1 MLYRSMPQEDR
12 ELSILGFGC
21 MRLPLTKEGTINEGL
36 AEEML
41 YTAIDGGVNYVD
53 TAWPYHDGESEP
65 FVGKALEGKYR
76 KKVSLATKL
85 PIWEVTSQDDMER
98 LLDEQLRRLRT
109 DHLDYYLMHNF
120 NEQRWENFRH
130 LGFEKFLE
138 KAREEGKI
146 GKVGFSFHDQLPL
159 FKTIADTYP
168 WDFCQIQYNY
178 MDQNYQAGTEGLRYA
193 ASKKMGVIIMEPL
206 RGGKIAENVPPSVQ
220 KIWDGASVR
229 RSPVEWALRWLWNIP
244 EITLVLS
251 GMSTPEHVRE
261 NLKIA
266 SQGTPESL
274 QEEELRLIDRAAE
287 EYARRMVYPCTSCG
301 YCLPCPQGVRIPE
314 CLNHYNSAFMFD
326 DLERARFNNRVMLNE
341 TSRASACINCGACVP
356 KCPQHIPIPE
366 ALAKVRELLEE

>member
-1 MLYRSMPQEDR
+1 
-12 ELSILGFGC
+12 
-21 MRLPLTKEGTINEGL
+21 
-36 AEEML
+36 
-41 YTAIDGGVNYVD
+41 
-53 TAWPYHDGESEP
+53 
-65 FVGKALEGKYR
+65 
-76 KKVSLATKL
+76 
-85 PIWEVTSQDDMER
+85 
-98 LLDEQLRRLRT
+98 
-109 DHLDYYLMHNF
+109 
-120 NEQRWENFRH
+120 
-130 LGFEKFLE
+130 
-138 KAREEGKI
+138 
-146 GKVGFSFHDQLPL
+146 
-159 FKTIADTYP
+159 
-168 WDFCQIQYNY
+168 
-178 MDQNYQAGTEGLRYA
+178 
-193 ASKKMGVIIMEPL
+193 MGVIIMEPL

-266 SQGTPESL
+266 SQRTPESL

>member
-1 MLYRSMPQEDR
+1 MLYRSMPRGDR
-12 ELSILGFGC
+12 KLSILGFGC
-21 MRLPLTKEGTINEGL
+21 MRLPLTQEGTIDEGL

-41 YTAIDGGVNYVD
+41 CTAIDGGVNYVD
-53 TAWPYHDGESEP
+53 TAWPYHNGESEP
-65 FVGKALEGKYR
+65 FVGKALEGTYR

-85 PIWEVTSQDDMER
+85 PIWEVTSRDDMER
-98 LLDEQLRRLRT
+98 IIDEQLLRLRT
-109 DHLDYYLMHNF
+109 DHVDYYLMHNF

-138 KAREEGKI
+138 KAQEEGKI
-146 GKVGFSFHDQLPL
+146 RKVGFSFHDQLPL
-159 FKTIADTYP
+159 FKTIADAYT

-220 KIWDGASVR
+220 KIWDSASVR

-251 GMSTPEHVRE
+251 GMSTLEHVRE

-266 SQGTPESL
+266 SQGTPKSL